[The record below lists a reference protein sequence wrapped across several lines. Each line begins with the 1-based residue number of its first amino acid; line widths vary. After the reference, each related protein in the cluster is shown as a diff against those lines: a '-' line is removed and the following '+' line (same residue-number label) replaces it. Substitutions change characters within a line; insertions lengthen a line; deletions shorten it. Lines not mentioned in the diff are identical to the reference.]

1 MSTSLAPIDFSQDPP
16 VPRPVS
22 ASLPIGGLIPERGFW
37 RKLALVRPGKNSVR
51 LGGACLLLSAVYFL
65 FPSLVVLVVL
75 GLIILAGMVGAIV
88 GYRRLLQSLARI
100 EVRRAIPIVVGRG
113 TPFVVGWEI
122 ENHGPAEIHGWL
134 RDVVP
139 ADGTPRFSS
148 HALRLPAAVGR
159 LSFNETFQI
168 SVRGMHEFGPVW
180 IRLRDPWELIEV
192 QRSYH
197 LPARIKIL
205 PELFASPEKLLKD
218 QGAQMQLL
226 DQSTKTRQHGVGT
239 EFESLTEFRE
249 GDDPRRIDWRT
260 SARIQRPVVRR
271 FQIERHRDVMIL
283 VDSGRLMGTEADRGT
298 KLDCAIDAGLILA
311 RVALQSGDRCG
322 MAVYDNEVRG
332 YLPPVTGLPS
342 LPALSESLYA
352 IQSNFRETNFEP
364 IFTMLQTRQAKRSLI
379 VVISDLSDAET
390 STTFRASL
398 GRLGQRHVVL
408 FAALR
413 SPILN
418 RMLRAPVNSMV
429 DGAKKAVIF
438 RLLHERQL
446 ALQSLKHVGVHVIDV
461 EPHQLTV
468 PLVNQFIQLRQ
479 RNLV

>member
-1 MSTSLAPIDFSQDPP
+1 MAPSLTTIDPSQDPSIAGP
-16 VPRPVS
+16 ATALFSV
-22 ASLPIGGLIPERGFW
+22 GKMIPERGFW
-37 RKLALVRPGKNSVR
+37 RKLALVRPGKNTVR
-51 LGGACLLLSAVYFL
+51 IGGVLLAVAALYFL
-65 FPSLVVLVVL
+65 FPQVALLFL
-75 GLIILAGMVGAIV
+75 LCLIPVAAAIWAV
-88 GYRRLLQSLARI
+88 IVSRRLLRDLERI
-100 EVRRAIPIVVGRG
+100 ELRRSIPIVIGRG
-113 TPFVVGWEI
+113 TQFSVSWEI
-122 ENHGPAEIHGWL
+122 ANHGSFGVQGSL

-139 ADGTPRFSS
+139 VAGTPRF
-148 HALRLPAAVGR
+148 ALYPFNLTATTGR
-159 LSFNETFQI
+159 TTIVESFEI
-168 SVRGMHEFGPVW
+168 STRGVHEFGPVW
-180 IRLRDPWELIEV
+180 IRLRDAWDLVEV
-192 QRSYH
+192 QRSFH
-197 LPARIKIL
+197 LPAKIKVL
-205 PELFASPEKLLKD
+205 PELFASSDKLLKD

-239 EFESLTEFRE
+239 EFESLTEFRD

-260 SARIQRPVVRR
+260 SARIQRTVVRR

-283 VDSGRLMGTEADRGT
+283 VDSGRLMGTETDRGT

-311 RVALQSGDRCG
+311 RLALQSGDRCG

-332 YLPPVTGLPS
+332 YLPPITGLPS
-342 LPALSESLYA
+342 LPAISESLYA
-352 IQSNFRETNFEP
+352 VQSNFRETNFEP
-364 IFTMLQTRQAKRSLI
+364 IFSMLQSRQAKRSLL
-379 VVISDLSDAET
+379 VVISDLSDSET

-413 SPILN
+413 TPVLN
-418 RMLRAPVNSMV
+418 RMLREPVHAMV

-468 PLVNQFIQLRQ
+468 PLINQFIQLRQ
-479 RNLV
+479 RNLL